1 MSNTILELIRHK
13 YEEIEQYEK
22 AISKSFGYKDNNPN
36 ESIVSETIIKKCQ
49 DKIQQNARD
58 IIDLFEDKNE
68 IFKQEKLIMTGNAD
82 YLNSKLCLIKP
93 SNPNINNNYYGNLLT
108 KKRKSDIWVNFYDK
122 IKEIKMLNKS
132 GNDLYHNNTGDK
144 IFNNLLSEINPK
156 TLFTNEENYGKCLDL
171 HELYHDYINIPG
183 MYTSN
188 INLNDNKSLLS
199 SNVNNIVKMD
209 YLEYLKNIDSFKNI
223 PMKVKKTKE
232 YIDYIK
238 HLTKY
243 LKEFF
248 IKIYP
253 LVNFNEIQDI
263 IDSKFEDEQDNLK
276 KDKINEKEDDKNKI
290 RNNENIIDLNENN
303 DNDNDNDNNNED
315 KKEKEI
321 ELYCNVCKKSFA
333 KKTLMD
339 AHMASKKHL
348 KKLENLK
355 KQKNNTNSNNL
366 GIIDNSEKSKN
377 EDILRDINYYEYQI
391 IRYKDILQNI
401 IDNTIGQIRKKQT
414 MNREELEADRLNEQ
428 KSKKIDSEDKKKLFN
443 PKNIPIDWDGK
454 PLPYW
459 LYKVHGLG
467 VEHKCEICGGASYWG
482 RRAFE
487 HHFQEWRHAY
497 GMKCLRLPNTL
508 QFKNITRIEDALKL
522 HHKLIEDKNRTEFNP
537 ETEEQYEDEN
547 GNVYNKKMLADLKK
561 QGLADESLD

>member
-22 AISKSFGYKDNNPN
+22 AISKAFGYKDNNPN
-36 ESIVSETIIKKCQ
+36 ESIISETIIKKCQ
-49 DKIQQNARD
+49 DKIQQNSRD

-68 IFKQEKLIMTGNAD
+68 IFKQEKLIMTGNLD
-82 YLNSKLCLIKP
+82 YLSSKLCLLKP
-93 SNPNINNNYYGNLLT
+93 SNPNMNNNYYGNLLT

-122 IKEIKMLNKS
+122 IKEIKLLNKS
-132 GNDLYHNNTGDK
+132 GNDINHSTTGDK

-156 TLFTNEENYGKCLDL
+156 ALFTNEENYGKCLDL
-171 HELYHDYINIPG
+171 HELYHKYINIPG
-183 MYTSN
+183 MFNSN
-188 INLNDNKSLLS
+188 INLNDNNSLFS
-199 SNVNNIVKMD
+199 GDVSNVVKMD
-209 YLEYLKNIDSFKNI
+209 YLEYIQNIDSFKNI

-238 HLTKY
+238 NLTKY

-248 IKIYP
+248 VKIYP

-263 IDSKFEDEQDNLK
+263 IDSKYEDEQENLK
-276 KDKINEKEDDKNKI
+276 KDKDKDKEENNNMNNKNI
-290 RNNENIIDLNENN
+290 IELRENNEE
-303 DNDNDNDNNNED
+303 EEQ
-315 KKEKEI
+315 KKI
-321 ELYCNVCKKSFA
+321 ELYCQICKKSFA

-348 KKLENLK
+348 KKVENSK
-355 KQKNNTNSNNL
+355 NQKNSNNNNNNNN
-366 GIIDNSEKSKN
+366 DNNDKNKN
-377 EDILRDINYYEYQI
+377 EEMLRDINYYEYQI

-414 MNREELEADRLNEQ
+414 MNRQELEADRINEQ
-428 KSKKIDSEDKKKLFN
+428 KSKRIDIEDKKKLFN
-443 PKNIPIDWDGK
+443 PKNIPMDWDGK

-522 HHKLIEDKNRTEFNP
+522 HHKLIEDKNKTEFNP

-547 GNVYNKKMLADLKK
+547 GNVYNKKMFADLKK
-561 QGLADESLD
+561 QGLVEEEDSD

>member
-1 MSNTILELIRHK
+1 MSNTVLELIRHK

-36 ESIVSETIIKKCQ
+36 ESIVSETIIKRCQ

-68 IFKQEKLIMTGNAD
+68 IFKQEKLIMTGNLD
-82 YLNSKLCLIKP
+82 YISSKLSLLKP
-93 SNPNINNNYYGNLLT
+93 SNQNKNNNYYGNLLT

-132 GNDLYHNNTGDK
+132 GNDINHNTTGDK

-156 TLFTNEENYGKCLDL
+156 TLFTTEENFGKCLDL
-171 HELYHDYINIPG
+171 HELYHNYINIPG
-183 MYTSN
+183 MYSSN
-188 INLNDNKSLLS
+188 LNLNDNQSMLS
-199 SNVNNIVKMD
+199 SNVNNIVKLD
-209 YLEYLKNIDSFKNI
+209 YLEYLKHLDSFKDI

-238 HLTKY
+238 NLTKY

-248 IKIYP
+248 VKIYP

-276 KDKINEKEDDKNKI
+276 KDKEKDKEKDKDKENNK
-290 RNNENIIDLNENN
+290 NIDLKENEEE
-303 DNDNDNDNNNED
+303 ED
-315 KKEKEI
+315 KKEI
-321 ELYCNVCKKSFA
+321 DLYCNVCKKSFA

-339 AHMASKKHL
+339 AHMTSKKHL
-348 KKLENLK
+348 KKVEASKNQNNNGNKNIVENND
-355 KQKNNTNSNNL
+355 KN
-366 GIIDNSEKSKN
+366 KN

-414 MNREELEADRLNEQ
+414 MNREELEADRINEQ
-428 KSKKIDSEDKKKLFN
+428 NSKKVDTEDKKKLFN
-443 PKNIPIDWDGK
+443 PKNIPMDWDGK

-547 GNVYNKKMLADLKK
+547 GNVINKKMLTEMNKK
-561 QGLADESLD
+561 SFSKEYDDIDGDSID

>member
-1 MSNTILELIRHK
+1 MSNTTLELIRHK

-22 AISKSFGYKDNNPN
+22 AISKAFGYKDNNPN

-49 DKIQQNARD
+49 DKIQQNSRD

-68 IFKQEKLIMTGNAD
+68 IFKQEKLIMTGNTD
-82 YLNSKLCLIKP
+82 YLNSKLCLLKP
-93 SNPNINNNYYGNLLT
+93 NTPNSNNNYYGNLLT

-156 TLFTNEENYGKCLDL
+156 TLFTNEENYGRCLDL
-171 HELYHDYINIPG
+171 HELYHNYINIPG

-199 SNVNNIVKMD
+199 SNVDNIVKMD

-232 YIDYIK
+232 YIEYIK
-238 HLTKY
+238 NLAKY

-248 IKIYP
+248 KKIYP

-276 KDKINEKEDDKNKI
+276 KEKNNEKEENKN
-290 RNNENIIDLNENN
+290 NNNNMIELNEK
-303 DNDNDNDNNNED
+303 NED
-315 KKEKEI
+315 KKEI
-321 ELYCNVCKKSFA
+321 ELYCKICKKSFA
-333 KKTLMD
+333 KNTLMD
-339 AHMASKKHL
+339 AHMKSKKHL
-348 KKLENLK
+348 KKLENYK
-355 KQKNNTNSNNL
+355 KQNNKNNT
-366 GIIDNSEKSKN
+366 IDNSEKDKN

-401 IDNTIGQIRKKQT
+401 IDNTVGQIRKKQT
-414 MNREELEADRLNEQ
+414 MNREELEADRINEQ
-428 KSKKIDSEDKKKLFN
+428 QSKKIDTEDKKKLFN
-443 PKNIPIDWDGK
+443 PKNIPMDWDGK

-522 HHKLIEDKNRTEFNP
+522 HHKLIEDKNKTEFNP

-547 GNVYNKKMLADLKK
+547 GNVYNKKMLSDLKK
-561 QGLADESLD
+561 QGLVDESLD

>member
-22 AISKSFGYKDNNPN
+22 AISKAFGYKDNNPN

-49 DKIQQNARD
+49 DKIQQNSRD

-68 IFKQEKLIMTGNAD
+68 IFKQEKLIMTGNTD
-82 YLNSKLCLIKP
+82 YLNSKLCLLKP
-93 SNPNINNNYYGNLLT
+93 NTPNSNNNYYGNLLT

-156 TLFTNEENYGKCLDL
+156 TLFTNEENYGRCLDL
-171 HELYHDYINIPG
+171 HELYHNYINIPG

-199 SNVNNIVKMD
+199 SNVDNIVKMD

-223 PMKVKKTKE
+223 PRKVKKTKE
-232 YIDYIK
+232 YIEYIK
-238 HLTKY
+238 NLAKY

-248 IKIYP
+248 KKIYP

-276 KDKINEKEDDKNKI
+276 KEKNNEKEENKN
-290 RNNENIIDLNENN
+290 NNNNMIELNEK
-303 DNDNDNDNNNED
+303 NED
-315 KKEKEI
+315 KKEI
-321 ELYCNVCKKSFA
+321 ELYCKICKKSFA
-333 KKTLMD
+333 KNTLMD
-339 AHMASKKHL
+339 AHMKSKKHL
-348 KKLENLK
+348 KKLENYK
-355 KQKNNTNSNNL
+355 KQNNKNST
-366 GIIDNSEKSKN
+366 IDNSEKDKN

-401 IDNTIGQIRKKQT
+401 IDNTVGQIRKKQT
-414 MNREELEADRLNEQ
+414 MNREELEADRINEQ
-428 KSKKIDSEDKKKLFN
+428 QSKKIDTEDKKKLFN
-443 PKNIPIDWDGK
+443 PKNIPMDWDGK

-522 HHKLIEDKNRTEFNP
+522 HHKLIEDKNKTEFNP

-547 GNVYNKKMLADLKK
+547 GNVYNKKMLSDLKK
-561 QGLADESLD
+561 QGLVDESLD

>member
-22 AISKSFGYKDNNPN
+22 AISKALGYRDNNPN
-36 ESIVSETIIKKCQ
+36 ESIVSETIIRKCQ

-58 IIDLFEDKNE
+58 IIDLFEDKNG
-68 IFKQEKLIMTGNAD
+68 IFKQEKLIMTGNLD
-82 YLNSKLCLIKP
+82 YLSSNLSLLKP
-93 SNPNINNNYYGNLLT
+93 NNPNTNNNYYGNLLT

-122 IKEIKMLNKS
+122 IKEIKILNKS
-132 GNDLYHNNTGDK
+132 GNDINHSTTGDK

-156 TLFTNEENYGKCLDL
+156 TLFTNEENFGKCLDL
-171 HELYHDYINIPG
+171 HELYHKYINIPG
-183 MYTSN
+183 MFSSN
-188 INLNDNKSLLS
+188 IDLTNNKSLFS
-199 SNVNNIVKMD
+199 ENVNNIVKLD
-209 YLEYLKNIDSFKNI
+209 YLEYIQNLDSFKNI
-223 PMKVKKTKE
+223 PLKVKKTKE
-232 YIDYIK
+232 YIQYIK
-238 HLTKY
+238 DLKQY

-253 LVNFNEIQDI
+253 LVNSNEIQDI
-263 IDSKFEDEQDNLK
+263 IDSKFVDEQDNLK
-276 KDKINEKEDDKNKI
+276 KEKEEEG
-290 RNNENIIDLNENN
+290 R
-303 DNDNDNDNNNED
+303 NDNDNNNTIEL
-315 KKEKEI
+315 KENEGNEEKKEI
-321 ELYCNVCKKSFA
+321 ELYCKVCQKSFA

-339 AHMASKKHL
+339 AHMSSKKHL
-348 KKLENLK
+348 KKVENSK
-355 KQKNNTNSNNL
+355 KLKNNNLIEINETN
-366 GIIDNSEKSKN
+366 KN
-377 EDILRDINYYEYQI
+377 EEILGDINYYEYQI

-414 MNREELEADRLNEQ
+414 MNREELEADRMNEL
-428 KSKKIDSEDKKKLFN
+428 KSKKVDTEDKKKLFN
-443 PKNIPIDWDGK
+443 PKNIPMDWDGK

-522 HHKLIEDKNRTEFNP
+522 HHKLIEEKNRTEFNP

-561 QGLADESLD
+561 QGLMEDKDVESLD

>member
-303 DNDNDNDNNNED
+303 DNDNNNED

-339 AHMASKKHL
+339 AHMTSKKHL

-547 GNVYNKKMLADLKK
+547 GNVYNKKMIADLKK